1 MDVKVEGPN
10 NQIIYQEQ
18 KKQYD
23 SHQFTAQHTG
33 KIEITQKLFVI
44 LLYYIHLAVYN
55 VFRILL

>member
-23 SHQFTAQHTG
+23 SHQFTAAHTG
-33 KIEITQKLFVI
+33 KEMLHVHITYL
-44 LLYYIHLAVYN
+44 HLIKTSPHYV
-55 VFRILL
+55 VFP